1 MNRWALNRKP
11 VNEAQPATSAP
22 GWTFGPADAA
32 IAAGLLG
39 LTVAV
44 CMPVAMHFREQAK
57 QFDRQREEALD
68 RSRLVKATLEHVESR
83 RIAHTQIRRAVD
95 RYVAEVQ
102 ARPIVPW
109 STVVGELSR
118 RRPGG
123 VWAMRLSGDGPRF
136 RAEVATPQPALVES
150 YAQSLRESPYVD
162 FATLPV
168 GAAPGQTRQVVGR
181 MTGE

>member
-1 MNRWALNRKP
+1 MKRWALNRKP
-11 VNEAQPATSAP
+11 ANEPQAAAPAT
-22 GWTFGPADAA
+22 GWIFGPADAA
-32 IAAGLLG
+32 ISAGLLV

-44 CMPVAMHFREQAK
+44 CMPVALHFREQAK

-68 RSRLVKATLEHVESR
+68 RSRRVKATLEHVESR
-83 RIAHTQIRRAVD
+83 RVAHTQLRRAVD

-102 ARPIVPW
+102 SRPIVPW
-109 STVVGELSR
+109 ATVVGELSR

-123 VWAMRLSGDGPRF
+123 VWAVRLSGDGPRF
-136 RAEVATPQPALVES
+136 RAEVATPQANLVET

-168 GAAPGQTRQVVGR
+168 GAAPGQARQVVGR